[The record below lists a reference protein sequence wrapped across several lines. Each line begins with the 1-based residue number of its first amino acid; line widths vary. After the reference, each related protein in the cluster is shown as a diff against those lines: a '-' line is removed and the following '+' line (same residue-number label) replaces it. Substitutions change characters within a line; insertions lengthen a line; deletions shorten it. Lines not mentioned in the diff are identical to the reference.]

1 MKRFIALVALA
12 AVLSVGTTTSAQVT
26 KLLDRSGAIHDPA
39 GAGNV
44 VNSTDYYGSGNDD
57 AFSEYGLATFTFNAS
72 DFGVPAV
79 TSLTQFDYTITHNDR
94 AFSDGTEFELFLTT
108 DDFDATY
115 GGISYDPTLVNGLV
129 TNQYSNL
136 STLGVFAYTPEA
148 GGTQE
153 VLNIGLS
160 AGQQADLIS
169 EINAGSEF
177 SILIVATTA
186 DADVTF
192 TGFDDTFEDGGQ
204 PFLTL
209 GPTAAVPEPTALAV
223 LSLIGLAGFTR
234 RRR

>member
-12 AVLSVGTTTSAQVT
+12 AVVAVGSTASAQVT

-39 GAGNV
+39 GSGNV

-57 AFSEYGLATFTFNAS
+57 AFSEYGVATFTFNAS

-79 TSLTQFDYTITHNDR
+79 TSLTQFDYTLTHNDR
-94 AFSDGTEFELFLTT
+94 GFSDGTEFELFLTT

-115 GGISYDPTLVNGLV
+115 GGLSYDTSLANGFV
-129 TNQYSNL
+129 AGQYSNL
-136 STLGVFAYTPEA
+136 STLGIFSYTPEA

-160 AGQQADLIS
+160 GAQEADLIS

-177 SILIVATTA
+177 SIMIVATA
-186 DADVTF
+186 SDADITF
-192 TGFDDTFEDGGQ
+192 TGFDDNFEPNGQ
-204 PFLTL
+204 PTLTL
-209 GPTAAVPEPTALAV
+209 GPTVAVPEPTALAV
-223 LSLIGLAGFTR
+223 LSLFGIAGFTR